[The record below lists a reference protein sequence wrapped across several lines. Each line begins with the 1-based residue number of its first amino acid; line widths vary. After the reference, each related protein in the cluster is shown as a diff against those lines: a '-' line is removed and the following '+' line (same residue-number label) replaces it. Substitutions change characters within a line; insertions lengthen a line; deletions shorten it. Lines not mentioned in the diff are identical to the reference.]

1 MRGEAGRPSIEPP
14 AGTRRRIIANFMF
27 ATGIEN
33 SIPKIKNGRIRVDQ
47 MESCGHYR
55 NWRLDFDLVEDLGI
69 QYLRYGPPLHL
80 AYVGPGKYDWEF
92 ADATLEDLKARDIIP
107 ILDLCHFGVPDWIG
121 DFQNPDFPQLFALY
135 AAAFAERYPWIQLYT
150 PVNEMFICAV
160 FSAKYGWWNE
170 QLKTDRSFVTALKH
184 IVKANVLAM
193 IEILKRRPDAIFVQS
208 ESSEYFHADSPAAIH
223 QAELRNRWRFLSLD
237 LNYGNRVNSDMYEY
251 LLDNGMSRDEYNWF
265 LNHRLKQHCILGN
278 DYYLTNEHRVFAD
291 GHTESSGEV
300 FGYSEITRQY
310 YERYGLP
317 IMHAETNLREGPS
330 GEEAV
335 QWLWKEWANV
345 LRIRNVGIPTVG
357 FTWYS
362 LTDQVDWDTA
372 LREKNGN
379 VHPVGLYDLDR
390 NIRPVG
396 RAYKKLIADWRELL
410 PASSLCLIV
419 PIVPP
424 SRAEGGR
431 AREQKREAA
440 RRLKPFVTAGR
451 ASRAGG

>member
-1 MRGEAGRPSIEPP
+1 
-14 AGTRRRIIANFMF
+14 MF

-33 SIPKIKNGRIRVDQ
+33 SIPTIDNGRTRVDQ
-47 MESCGHYR
+47 MDSCGHYKR
-55 NWRLDFDLVEDLGI
+55 WRDDFDCVEEIGI
-69 QYLRYGPPLHL
+69 EYLRYGPPLHTS
-80 AYVGPGKYDWEF
+80 YRGPGRYDWAF
-92 ADATLEDLKARDIIP
+92 ADETLADLAQRDITP
-107 ILDLCHFGVPDWIG
+107 IVDLCHFGVPDWIG

-135 AAAFAERYPWIQLYT
+135 AGAFAERYPWIQLYT

-184 IVKANVLAM
+184 IVKANVMAM
-193 IEILKRRPDAIFVQS
+193 IEILKHRPDAIFIQS

-223 QAELRNRWRFLSLD
+223 HAEVMNRIRFLSLD

-251 LLDNGMSRDEYNWF
+251 LLENGMSREEYHWF
-265 LNHRLKQHCILGN
+265 LEHRLKQHCILGN
-278 DYYLTNEHRVFAD
+278 DYYWTNEHRVFEN
-291 GHTESSGEV
+291 GHTTAAGEV

-317 IMHAETNLREGPS
+317 VMHTETNYKEGPK
-330 GEEAV
+330 GDEAV

-362 LTDQVDWDTA
+362 LTDQTDWDTA
-372 LREKNGN
+372 LREKNDR
-379 VHPVGLYDLDR
+379 VHPVGLFDLER

-396 RAYKKLIADWRELL
+396 RAYKKLIADWRGVL
-410 PASSLCLIV
+410 PAFSHCLVV
-419 PIVPP
+419 PVVPP
-424 SRAEGGR
+424 SE
-431 AREQKREAA
+431 ARSVAAAAQKRRSATKLHDVSAE
-440 RRLKPFVTAGR
+440 PDGIEAGR
-451 ASRAGG
+451 